1 MTSQESSQPSIS
13 YETVFFFQEINKI
26 KAKGKML
33 RLFSLQLVTRK
44 LAKFSPDLCRR
55 VTELLKIQQI
65 AQRSEPLA
73 CRDT

>member
-1 MTSQESSQPSIS
+1 
-13 YETVFFFQEINKI
+13 
-26 KAKGKML
+26 ML
-33 RLFSLQLVTRK
+33 RLCSLQLVTRK

-65 AQRSEPLA
+65 AQRSEPPA